1 MGGQGEGRGRNITG
15 GIWGNL
21 SACLCPEISF
31 HLKEFER
38 EKVQRSLP
46 DAAWGDGEHQTQS
59 QAQSRPAEPLPLFMA
74 PGTLTL
80 SFFCRRGGRIP
91 ETDRCLSSFCRR
103 RGRIPETGCR
113 SAVRVIPDPQLLAPV
128 LPVVLLRAIPSPP
141 SPPSTTIHVPFP
153 LLPSTPSLKQTET
166 IKVSRSTLCLKS
178 ARSIKPFADLPSDL
192 GKTPPLMLTG

>member
-1 MGGQGEGRGRNITG
+1 
-15 GIWGNL
+15 
-21 SACLCPEISF
+21 
-31 HLKEFER
+31 
-38 EKVQRSLP
+38 
-46 DAAWGDGEHQTQS
+46 
-59 QAQSRPAEPLPLFMA
+59 MA

-91 ETDRCLSSFCRR
+91 ET
-103 RGRIPETGCR
+103 GRR

-128 LPVVLLRAIPSPP
+128 LPVVLLRAILSPP

>member
-38 EKVQRSLP
+38 QKVQRSLP

-80 SFFCRRGGRIP
+80 SFFCRR
-91 ETDRCLSSFCRR
+91 
-103 RGRIPETGCR
+103 RGRIPETGRR

-128 LPVVLLRAIPSPP
+128 LPVVLLRAILSPP